1 MCACHELSFVLF
13 DGVVMRVCAIHA
25 CSVLVINL
33 YEFIGVGTFKY
44 CLCLMASLVSVLV
57 VCICQVLGLVL
68 HNGIGCVPAQ
78 GGNWTRSDLVKMPT
92 F

>member
-1 MCACHELSFVLF
+1 MLLCHTWRAR
-13 DGVVMRVCAIHA
+13 GIG
-25 CSVLVINL
+25 NL
-33 YEFIGVGTFKY
+33 CKFIGVGTFKY